1 MEFECVGFWAC
12 SSDVVSSPVF
22 RNLSFL
28 LGVLVAVISVLSAR
42 ATAKKKQSADLLSST
57 RSDEELVTGLRCL
70 SSLHNR
76 DDANIRQYAH
86 DSKADTDEA
95 KSIRYVLNHY
105 EYVAVGLQS
114 GIYDE
119 SMLRRASHNTVVS
132 LYTHAR
138 PFIEA
143 LREHKNRP
151 TLYQE
156 MQCMAERW
164 VELGPP
170 KKRKKQWWAFWG

>member
-1 MEFECVGFWAC
+1 MECVGFVDCA
-12 SSDVVSSPVF
+12 SELISSPVF
-22 RNLSFL
+22 RNISFL
-28 LGVLVAVISVLSAR
+28 FGVLVAVVSVLSAR

-57 RSDEELVTGLRCL
+57 RSDEELVNGLRCL
-70 SSLHNR
+70 SNLHNR
-76 DDANIRQYAH
+76 VDANIRQYAQDAMA
-86 DSKADTDEA
+86 DSIEA

-119 SMLRRASHNTVVS
+119 AMLRRASHNTLVS
-132 LYTHAR
+132 LFTHAR

-143 LREHKNRP
+143 LRDHKNRP
-151 TLYQE
+151 SLYQE

-164 VELGPP
+164 QELGQP
-170 KKRKKQWWAFWG
+170 KKNKKSWSFRL

>member
-1 MEFECVGFWAC
+1 MGCVGFLAC
-12 SSDVVSSPVF
+12 AGDSISSPVF
-22 RNLSFL
+22 RNVSFL
-28 LGVLVAVISVLSAR
+28 FGVLVAIVSVLSAR

-57 RSDEELVTGLRCL
+57 RSDEELVNGLRCL
-70 SSLHNR
+70 SILHNR
-76 DDANIRQYAH
+76 PDANIRQYAS
-86 DSKADTDEA
+86 DSQADTEEA

-114 GIYDE
+114 GIYHE
-119 SMLRRASHNTVVS
+119 TMLRRASHNTLVS
-132 LYTHAR
+132 LFTHAR

-151 TLYQE
+151 SLYQE

-164 VELGPP
+164 LELGQP
-170 KKRKKQWWAFWG
+170 KKLKNSWWAFWR

>member
-1 MEFECVGFWAC
+1 MECVGFMECAGTVI
-12 SSDVVSSPVF
+12 SSAAF
-22 RNLSFL
+22 RNISFL
-28 LGVLVAVISVLSAR
+28 FGVLVAIISVLSAR
-42 ATAKKKQSADLLSST
+42 ATAKKKQSADLLSSS
-57 RSDEELVTGLRCL
+57 RSDEELVNGLRCL

-76 DDANIRQYAH
+76 PDANIRQYAL
-86 DSKADTDEA
+86 DANANSDEA

-119 SMLRRASHNTVVS
+119 TMLRRASHNTVVS
-132 LYTHAR
+132 LFTHAR

-151 TLYQE
+151 SLYQE

-164 VELGPP
+164 QELGQP
-170 KKRKKQWWAFWG
+170 KKHKKSRWQFWR

>member
-1 MEFECVGFWAC
+1 MACVEFAAC
-12 SSDVVSSPVF
+12 AGDVISSPVF
-22 RNLSFL
+22 RNISFL
-28 LGVLVAVISVLSAR
+28 FGVLVAIVSVLSAR

-76 DDANIRQYAH
+76 ADANNRQYAN
-86 DSKADTDEA
+86 DAQADTDEA
-95 KSIRYVLNHY
+95 KCIRYVLNHY

-119 SMLRRASHNTVVS
+119 TMLRRASHNTVVS
-132 LYTHAR
+132 LFTHAR

-151 TLYQE
+151 SLYQE

-164 VELGPP
+164 QELGQP
-170 KKRKKQWWAFWG
+170 KKLKKPFWAIWR